1 MAVSRNT
8 PSVDPVVRAVSACI
22 SRHVATGES
31 VVVGFS
37 GGMDSSVLL
46 DAANA
51 VTREATIQ
59 LQAIHVHHGLSA
71 NADAWAE
78 FCSDRCQSLKIP
90 LDIVRVAV
98 VPLRGEGVEAAARRC
113 RHGILDSHPAQWK
126 MLAHHADDQAETLL
140 HNLLRGTGVRGAAA
154 MPEMRGCLLRP
165 LLSLTRKTLSEYAT
179 ARKLQW
185 IDDESN
191 LDCRYTRNFLRASV
205 FPSLTDRF
213 PRGVEQLAAAAARFA
228 EASTLLDNLARL
240 DLCAHSPS
248 FPMPLALL
256 RELPEIRAR
265 NLLRAMLTWQGVQTP
280 NESRL
285 NEFVRQIRSAAH
297 DRHPRLDVPA
307 YSLWCAKGMLSFQIL
322 G

>member
-1 MAVSRNT
+1 
-8 PSVDPVVRAVSACI
+8 
-22 SRHVATGES
+22 
-31 VVVGFS
+31 
-37 GGMDSSVLL
+37 MDSSVLL

-51 VTREATIQ
+51 VAREATIQ

-78 FCSDRCQSLKIP
+78 FCSERCKSLKIP
-90 LDIVRVAV
+90 LDIVRIAV
-98 VPLRGEGVEAAARRC
+98 EPFRGEGVEAAARRR
-113 RHGILDSHPAQWK
+113 RHGILDSHSAQWK

-154 MPEMRGCLLRP
+154 MQEMRGCLLRP
-165 LLSLTRKTLSEYAT
+165 FLSLTRKTLSEYAK
-179 ARKLQW
+179 ARNLRW

-205 FPSLTDRF
+205 FPSLIRRF
-213 PRGVEQLAAAAARFA
+213 PRGAEQLAAAAARFA
-228 EASTLLDNLARL
+228 EASTLLDDLARL

-256 RELPEIRAR
+256 RELPEMRAR

-307 YSLWCAKGMLSFQIL
+307 YSLWCAKGMLSFQTRS
-322 G
+322 

>member
-213 PRGVEQLAAAAARFA
+213 PRGW
-228 EASTLLDNLARL
+228 N
-240 DLCAHSPS
+240 
-248 FPMPLALL
+248 
-256 RELPEIRAR
+256 
-265 NLLRAMLTWQGVQTP
+265 NW
-280 NESRL
+280 
-285 NEFVRQIRSAAH
+285 
-297 DRHPRLDVPA
+297 PRLRRDLPKPA
-307 YSLWCAKGMLSFQIL
+307 RCLTISLGSIFAPIHRAFRCRWRYYANCRKYARATSL
-322 G
+322 GQC